1 MTVQALWFDER
12 AYQVS
17 GLGYEPRGEL
27 RREDGGDQTAAE
39 LENLDI
45 MLKVATMA
53 SSAEIHEPDE
63 EHHFWYPIGDPTEAA
78 LVTLAAKLAGRSPRE
93 NEDFPQLQEFPF
105 DGEPMRMSSV
115 RRFPDGLR
123 LAVKGS
129 SASLLQICTRFYRRG
144 EAVSLGEAERRRI
157 TELTEV
163 YSRRGMRVLAFAR
176 LELDSAQTEY
186 QREAVERELTFLGL
200 MAMLDPPKEGVREAV
215 RDAREAH
222 IRVFILTGDHRE
234 TARAV
239 GRAIGLQSSGESVP
253 VVTGREFKEMDEMFV
268 AELLSAHPAVIFARV
283 DPEDKLRIVELLED
297 QGEIVAVTGEME
309 SMTRRPCAR
318 PILGS
323 RWVAEAMM
331 WPRRRLPWCCWMIIF
346 PPWCMLFVAVVA
358 FTIIC
363 VKRCWLR

>member
-1 MTVQALWFDER
+1 
-12 AYQVS
+12 
-17 GLGYEPRGEL
+17 
-27 RREDGGDQTAAE
+27 
-39 LENLDI
+39 
-45 MLKVATMA
+45 
-53 SSAEIHEPDE
+53 
-63 EHHFWYPIGDPTEAA
+63 
-78 LVTLAAKLAGRSPRE
+78 
-93 NEDFPQLQEFPF
+93 
-105 DGEPMRMSSV
+105 MRMSSV